1 LSSILYRPL
10 FLPKKRG
17 PRMGRHNVCVFA
29 SHALLRRSQ
38 PCWPGSL
45 LGLYSYAALTL
56 AFLVATRMGAFERPS
71 TDATSAFFYID
82 SLRPFAFRAHS
93 SSKTPLEGAEGMG
106 PPEDGPTP
114 FFGGRT
120 NSANVSS
127 LGGGPSRTEYSGLH
141 IESCA

>member
-1 LSSILYRPL
+1 
-10 FLPKKRG
+10 
-17 PRMGRHNVCVFA
+17 MGHHNVCVFA

-82 SLRPFAFRAHS
+82 SLRPFAFGGPFLFQDSAGGCRGNGTARRWPNTILWGGAGPILPMS
-93 SSKTPLEGAEGMG
+93 RRLEGA
-106 PPEDGPTP
+106 PAVLNTAVY
-114 FFGGRT
+114 T
-120 NSANVSS
+120 
-127 LGGGPSRTEYSGLH
+127 
-141 IESCA
+141 